1 MQPKR
6 RNEDK
11 EREIEITDDEVT
23 GKNGPMGKRRGGGAA
38 GAGDDAGGGPE
49 PGRPEKKRGGRLSH
63 KDLEREVESLSEEL
77 ERVST
82 ELDETKDRFLRGL
95 ADFDNYRKRVAR
107 EREQLVRCANEDLI
121 KRMLEVVDNLER
133 ALAAASETHDFD
145 GFKQGVELI
154 YEHLKEVLTKEGLC
168 PIACLG
174 ETFDPN
180 FHEAVMAME
189 KEGEESEKVIEEIQ
203 KGYTLDGRVIRPS
216 KVVVSK

>member
-1 MQPKR
+1 MQPRK
-6 RNEDK
+6 RNED
-11 EREIEITDDEVT
+11 EEQETEITDEEVT
-23 GKNGPMGKRRGGGAA
+23 GK
-38 GAGDDAGGGPE
+38 
-49 PGRPEKKRGGRLSH
+49 LSH

-133 ALAAASETHDFD
+133 ALAAASETEDFG

-154 YEHLKEVLTKEGLC
+154 YDHLKEVLTKEGLC
-168 PIACLG
+168 PITCLG
-174 ETFDPN
+174 EAFDPN
-180 FHEAVMAME
+180 FHEAVMAIE

>member
-1 MQPKR
+1 VRPRK
-6 RNEDK
+6 RNEDE
-11 EREIEITDDEVT
+11 ERDLEITDDGVAGGDT
-23 GKNGPMGKRRGGGAA
+23 PMGGIA
-38 GAGDDAGGGPE
+38 GAGDGTGDERDTGGQ
-49 PGRPEKKRGGRLSH
+49 KKRRSGRSSH
-63 KDLEREVESLSEEL
+63 KDLEREVESLSEDL
-77 ERVST
+77 ERVSV

-107 EREQLVRCANEDLI
+107 EREQLVRCATEDLI

-133 ALAAASETHDFD
+133 ALAAASETEDFD
-145 GFKQGVELI
+145 GFRKGVELI

-174 ETFDPN
+174 EAFDPN
-180 FHEAVMAME
+180 FHEAVMAIE